1 MKHLITFLSLVA
13 FFAAGL
19 NAQTTSTLSAI
30 QFVDANTVFAS
41 GAGGTV
47 LRSDDGGNT
56 WTSLASSSAD
66 YLVGLSFSS
75 ATTGTIVGG
84 NPLINTQ
91 SVIRTDNLGA
101 TWFPQT
107 TGSTVMLLG
116 VSFPNANTGWAV
128 GSGGKIFKTT
138 DGGTT
143 WATQTSGVTEN
154 LEDAEFVDANT
165 GYIAGDWGR
174 ILKTTNGG
182 AAWVAQTSGTNIFL
196 YGISFVNASTGT
208 IVGNAGKI
216 LRTTNGGATWASQTS
231 GTTTNLTAVWCV
243 DANIQ
248 YAVGW
253 SGIIRKTTNAGTTW
267 TAQTSGT
274 TSDLYGVSF
283 KDANTGIAVGL
294 NGKILR
300 TTDGGTT
307 WSPPSPLPIQLASF
321 TATVLNASTVRLD
334 WRTLSELNNYG
345 FEVQKAFNGENNY
358 QTIPG
363 SFIPG
368 HGTTTEPQSYTYRDL
383 SASEGIW
390 FYRLKQIDLDGTVHY
405 SDGVRVDILTSVA
418 EAEIP
423 GRFFLHQ
430 NYPNPFNPETHIS
443 FELPSSAFVTLKI
456 YTILGQEAATLMSE
470 PLPAGMHTLDVASER
485 FKLTSGVYLYRLE
498 AGSFA
503 QTRRMVVLK

>member
-1 MKHLITFLSLVA
+1 MKHLITFLALVA

-19 NAQTTSTLSAI
+19 KAQTTSTLSAI

-41 GAGGTV
+41 GASGTV

-56 WTSLASSSAD
+56 WTSQTSSSTD

-75 ATTGTIVGG
+75 TTTGTIVGG

-91 SVIRTDNLGA
+91 SVIRTNNFGA

-107 TGSTVMLLG
+107 TGTSVMLLG
-116 VSFPNANTGWAV
+116 VSFANANIGWAV
-128 GSGGKIFKTT
+128 GTGGRIFQTT

-154 LEDAEFVDANT
+154 LEDVEFVDANT

-174 ILKTTNGG
+174 ILKTTDGG
-182 AAWVAQTSGTNIFL
+182 ATWVAQTSGTNIFL
-196 YGISFVNASTGT
+196 YGISFVNATTGT

-216 LRTTNGGATWASQTS
+216 LRTTNGGTTWTSQSS

-243 DANIQ
+243 DANNQ

-253 SGIIRKTTNAGTTW
+253 AGVIRRTTNGGSTW
-267 TAQTSGT
+267 AAQNSGT

-283 KDANTGIAVGL
+283 RDASTGLAVGL

-300 TTDGGTT
+300 TSDGGTT

-321 TATVLNASTVRLD
+321 TARAINSRTVRLD
-334 WRTLSELNNYG
+334 WQTLSELNNYG
-345 FEVQKAFNGENNY
+345 FEVQRSINDENNY

-368 HGTTTEPQSYTYRDL
+368 HGTTTEPQSYSFRD
-383 SASEGIW
+383 STASPGTW
-390 FYRLKQIDLDGTVHY
+390 FYRLKQTDLDGTVHY
-405 SDGVRVDILTSVA
+405 TDGVRVDVLTTVA
-418 EAEIP
+418 EAETP
-423 GRFFLHQ
+423 KRFFLNQ

-443 FELPSSAFVTLKI
+443 FELPSNSLVTLKLYNI
-456 YTILGQEAATLMSE
+456 VGQEAATLVSE
-470 PLPAGMHTLDVASER
+470 PLPAGTYTFDVSIDRLKLASGSY
-485 FKLTSGVYLYRLE
+485 FYRLE
-498 AGSFA
+498 AGDFA
-503 QTRRMVVLK
+503 QTRRMVILK